1 MFTFKDA
8 IILGLLCTI
17 SGFVYFT
24 WTVLPPKMDGTSVF
38 TFRHAVHAYRNLIQS
53 GAESGSSFSVYREN
67 GNVLNVFGGY
77 TDKRFRLAWTQDTV
91 TQTFTLG
98 LLSVSFTFALLVQRS
113 LVNLNDPLVKY
124 IPTFSATQV
133 TISDLLTHQAGFP
146 YFIDPVHLSV
156 WRDDY
161 MTVVRNITHQVPS
174 KTPKTRIFH
183 VHSLALLADA
193 IVRKADPKHR
203 TLAHFFMEEITW
215 PLGVDI
221 LIGIPRSQA
230 YRMARTYH
238 ADLTKFLSTL
248 FYLDFGYLWLD
259 LQTAKS
265 MPYGS
270 DRDRAM
276 QTFTDYDLIFNLNP
290 DLLEVPLPSSHLFTN
305 ARALARLFTILLSPE
320 NDTVPSN
327 SNPFHTNTVKQLLQ
341 IHPDAKHKG
350 PTFDP
355 VLQRYVQFTVFGLM
369 VAESPEETPLYG
381 MWDDILGQM
390 VFVDPHRR
398 ITVAYTTNHAHGRSL
413 KRDFII
419 RNLLDATYQC
429 LFSESDYPKS

>member
-1 MFTFKDA
+1 MVVSFGTVVPIALFRGGCDC
-8 IILGLLCTI
+8 LGINRFGYPLA
-17 SGFVYFT
+17 S
-24 WTVLPPKMDGTSVF
+24 K
-38 TFRHAVHAYRNLIQS
+38 RNLIQS

-276 QTFTDYDLIFNLNP
+276 QTFTDYD
-290 DLLEVPLPSSHLFTN
+290 
-305 ARALARLFTILLSPE
+305 
-320 NDTVPSN
+320 
-327 SNPFHTNTVKQLLQ
+327 
-341 IHPDAKHKG
+341 
-350 PTFDP
+350 
-355 VLQRYVQFTVFGLM
+355 
-369 VAESPEETPLYG
+369 ETPLYG

-398 ITVAYTTNHAHGRSL
+398 ITVAYTTNHAHGHSL